1 MAETP
6 NKKPLSRWWALIAV
20 GAGLAV
26 AILFGRFSSDGSAE
40 MAGIVVASFILCV
53 RAFWNFRVQRWFVPL
68 ISSWAVVHILGLFL
82 FIIPLRL
89 TASKGLIM
97 FVWLEFFGF
106 AGLLWLAN
114 RLWGE
119 PSDA

>member
-1 MAETP
+1 VAGAS
-6 NKKPLSRWWALIAV
+6 NKKTLSGWWALIAV
-20 GAGLAV
+20 IAGLAV
-26 AILFGRFSSDGSAE
+26 AILFGRFSTDGSAE
-40 MAGIVVASFILCV
+40 MAGIVAGSFILCL
-53 RAFWNFRVQRWFVPL
+53 RAFWSFRVQRWFVPL
-68 ISSWAVVHILGLFL
+68 ISSWAAVHILGLFL
-82 FIIPLRL
+82 FIIPLKL

-106 AGLLWLAN
+106 AGLLWLAS